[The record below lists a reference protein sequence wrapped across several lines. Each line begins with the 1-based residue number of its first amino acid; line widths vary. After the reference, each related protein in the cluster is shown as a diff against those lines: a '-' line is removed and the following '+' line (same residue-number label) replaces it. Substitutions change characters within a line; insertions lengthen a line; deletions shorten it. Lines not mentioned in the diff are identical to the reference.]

1 MWSTITDSYPLTK
14 TEKSLKENINNIL
27 KEDLRDNT
35 VLYKYGL
42 YPLMVACDLKKL
54 NKKKMN
60 TRYEKLPIRDRN
72 EINITTNEI
81 CELLDKE
88 PSSYL
93 KDIYNDLEYKILKR
107 ELIND
112 KNKIKEYIKTNY
124 ML

>member
-1 MWSTITDSYPLTK
+1 MSRWKLIDKYD
-14 TEKSLKENINNIL
+14 I
-27 KEDLRDNT
+27 
-35 VLYKYGL
+35 YKYGTYIASNAAL
-42 YPLMVACDLKKL
+42 ILGKKTKTI
-54 NKKKMN
+54 NKL
-60 TRYEKLPIRDRN
+60 YEKLPIKDRN

-81 CELLDKE
+81 CELLDKG
-88 PSSYL
+88 PNSYL